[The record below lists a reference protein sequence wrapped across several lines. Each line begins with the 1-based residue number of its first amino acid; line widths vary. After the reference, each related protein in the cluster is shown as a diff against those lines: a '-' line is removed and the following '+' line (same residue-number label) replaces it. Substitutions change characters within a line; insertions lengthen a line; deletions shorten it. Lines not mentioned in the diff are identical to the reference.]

1 MPGCDA
7 EVMTDEPQVAV
18 IAKLRAHPGRG
29 EELVDALM
37 PLFDDLRELPG
48 TPVFTLQR
56 VVDDPDAVIF
66 YELHRDDL
74 AFRVADDAAVGRVG
88 ERMAEL
94 LAEAPEITMCS
105 PVRLY
110 GVDPLH
116 GG

>member
-1 MPGCDA
+1 M
-7 EVMTDEPQVAV
+7 
-18 IAKLRAHPGRG
+18 
-29 EELVDALM
+29 
-37 PLFDDLRELPG
+37 
-48 TPVFTLQR
+48 
-56 VVDDPDAVIF
+56 IF

-110 GVDPLH
+110 GVGPLH